1 MLRYWIW
8 LASLPGI
15 SGREKCA
22 VLEYFGSPEDC
33 YYAPG
38 GDYSNVEALRAEAME
53 ALGDKSLE
61 QAEAILGSCER
72 RNIQILTL
80 HDSAYP
86 GSLRNIADPPIV
98 LYYSGT
104 LPDFDSEPMIGV
116 VGTRRAS
123 AYGLRAARQFGKEL
137 AGHGGTVVS
146 GMAEGIDAAATW
158 GALEAKTGAV
168 GILGCGLD
176 IVYPRCNRDLFRKM
190 EQQGCLI
197 SEYPPGTKPNRWQFP
212 ERNRIISGISCGVL
226 VVEAPEKSGAL
237 ITARQAL
244 EQGRDVYAVPG
255 NIGVDSCLGSNA
267 LLRDGAGVV
276 MSGWD
281 ILENYAHR
289 YPDKIRKDIP
299 KTVPFPGKIA
309 VDNPVTPIYSDVDK
323 KADGPDAVER
333 MLLSALGTE
342 EALID
347 TLIAKTGLPSAE
359 VLAALTM
366 LEVQGMVTTRPG
378 GWVSA
383 S

>member
-1 MLRYWIW
+1 
-8 LASLPGI
+8 
-15 SGREKCA
+15 
-22 VLEYFGSPEDC
+22 
-33 YYAPG
+33 
-38 GDYSNVEALRAEAME
+38 
-53 ALGDKSLE
+53 
-61 QAEAILGSCER
+61 
-72 RNIQILTL
+72 
-80 HDSAYP
+80 
-86 GSLRNIADPPIV
+86 
-98 LYYSGT
+98 
-104 LPDFDSEPMIGV
+104 
-116 VGTRRAS
+116 
-123 AYGLRAARQFGKEL
+123 
-137 AGHGGTVVS
+137 
-146 GMAEGIDAAATW
+146 
-158 GALEAKTGAV
+158 V

-299 KTVPFPGKIA
+299 KTAPFPEKIA